1 MVNFISRMFP
11 DATTAIIVCQ
21 GVLILLTVFGGGVF
35 IPWNSTPKYWIWLQE
50 ISVFTQSSRV
60 VITHASSYI
69 DYKCML
75 TGSKCVSFG
84 QEYKCDPGSG
94 NSEFCMIKGREV
106 LHTLQGTSRTDSPW
120 KGFGYLVL
128 IFFVSR
134 IGVLILMYFPADR
147 IVGKTRGLVTK
158 SKRNQH
164 YPLDNLYTLHVTSF
178 TYNFSNYGVNDS

>member
-21 GVLILLTVFGGGVF
+21 GVLILLTVFGGGIF

-69 DYKCML
+69 DYKCVL
-75 TGSKCVSFG
+75 IGGRCVSFG
-84 QEYKCDPGSG
+84 QEFICDPGSG

-147 IVGKTRGLVTK
+147 LVGKTRGLVTK
-158 SKRNQH
+158 SKRNQY
-164 YPLDNLYTLHVTSF
+164 YPIETVHRSSLSN
-178 TYNFSNYGVNDS
+178 NFSNYEMNDS

>member
-1 MVNFISRMFP
+1 MFP

-21 GVLILLTVFGGGVF
+21 GVLILLTVFGGGIF

-69 DYKCML
+69 DYKCVL
-75 TGSKCVSFG
+75 TASKCVSFG
-84 QEYKCDPGSG
+84 QEFTCDPGSG
-94 NSEFCMIKGREV
+94 DSEFCMVKGREV

-147 IVGKTRGLVTK
+147 LVGKTRALVIK
-158 SKRNQH
+158 SERNQY
-164 YPLDNLYTLHVTSF
+164 YPIETVHLSCI
-178 TYNFSNYGVNDS
+178 TYSFSNYEMNDE